1 MQSKTFQRYL
11 INILVLVSLQL
22 FLSNINKAQTTNEMF
37 LSNGSEPSFV
47 VDENG
52 SYHLTYKDNQIRY
65 SKFSNTGT
73 LIKNFNL
80 SPVENVNRCFL
91 NYKHNKLI
99 AVWRLNSFFN

>member
-11 INILVLVSLQL
+11 INILVIVSLQL

-80 SPVENVNRCFL
+80 SPVENVNRCF
-91 NYKHNKLI
+91 
-99 AVWRLNSFFN
+99 